1 MVLLMVMMIIQAE
14 FILMV
19 MSIFGQQKGA
29 TGGIFPQI
37 KMATY
42 NATLWYFCQGI
53 CLGDS
58 CCNL

>member
-1 MVLLMVMMIIQAE
+1 MDLMIKQAE

-19 MSIFGQQKGA
+19 MSIFGQQMGVLRL
-29 TGGIFPQI
+29 IFPKI
-37 KMATY
+37 KRIIE

-53 CLGDS
+53 CLGVS